1 MELLRKIYVVTVA
14 MVLLVLGNLFM
25 EMKEDIFRLL
35 IDTSPMKNP
44 LFHPVGIIK
53 NTSWPQ
59 LRNQADSIPI
69 TTLKKMKLNTKDQ
82 VVKRFKD
89 RRSKNE
95 PKWSHESV
103 CKFPDFNPF
112 ASDGMRAWKIE
123 TKKPCTKTKFG
134 KIVDNRLVVED
145 PSGKISLV
153 TMDYILRGRKRKSDG
168 SFDPPSGRTG
178 IINDERYKY
187 DSVLNDDF
195 HVHFTMKYKV
205 IYNETR
211 KAFVSSPLEHDFF
224 RVVVSRKSGGSS
236 TEYHAAISN
245 RTNTCTKYG
254 KPFPKLE
261 KNEQSKS
268 GLPYNVHM
276 FMIDAISQGN
286 MHRQTPRLAEILEN
300 DVDAMIF
307 NAHGIHGDGTT
318 SQLMA
323 TLAGN
328 IYLTLTTCYCYLWN
342 AKSAIYFFLKL
353 FKLQIPL

>member
-53 NTSWPQ
+53 NTSCPQ

-342 AKSAIYFFLKL
+342 AKSAIYFFFKL